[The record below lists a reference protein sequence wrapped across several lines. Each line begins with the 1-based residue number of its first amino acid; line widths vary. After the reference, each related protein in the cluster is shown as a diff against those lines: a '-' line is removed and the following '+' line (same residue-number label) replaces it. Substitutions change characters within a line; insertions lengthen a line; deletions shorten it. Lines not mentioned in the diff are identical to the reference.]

1 MKKVEEAQQSEQG
14 ACIVVSIIIFTI
26 LKLKCTITIIGFFAS
41 CFNILTDK

>member
-14 ACIVVSIIIFTI
+14 ACIVVSIIFTI